1 LTHRPNNRRPAV
13 DGSASAPA
21 SLKPWNRELPESNL
35 ADDPMTRL
43 WQDADDRETGAEA
56 VEAMRARRKNLGPRT
71 AKPSRFRG

>member
-1 LTHRPNNRRPAV
+1 MTHKTKNFHLSSGWP
-13 DGSASAPA
+13 GE
-21 SLKPWNRELPESNL
+21 ELPESKL

-71 AKPSRFRG
+71 PKGRLYRR